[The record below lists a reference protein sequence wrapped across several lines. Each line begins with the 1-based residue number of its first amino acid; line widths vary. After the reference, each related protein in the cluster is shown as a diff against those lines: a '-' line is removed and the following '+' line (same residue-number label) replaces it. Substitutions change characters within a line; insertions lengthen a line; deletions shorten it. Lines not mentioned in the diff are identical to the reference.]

1 MAYYTDASDVLRNV
15 TAMIQAAGNNCYYY
29 AGLASSYSGLPAWQ
43 NKEQIEAS
51 YLAGA
56 NGYVIFCSTQII
68 GHADVQEV
76 LMAGVNSTGAI
87 RPHAALNEVLEGYF
101 NSILDRAQ
109 RIYIPNGGM
118 TQEQYDQLS
127 AKFEEIK
134 AMPTDGAVNIYK
146 ITKSIQS
153 LYGMTGTSY
162 AKGYAGQR
170 VVETLKE
177 VVSLLDTRMSISL
190 IENGDW
196 DPEKNPVRPNVTEDG
211 IKEPEQTKPGTST
224 KPSTKPNTDPAG
236 DKASNEAFFQQ
247 LWVILGVAVVIM
259 LLSGAVIVIMAKR
272 KKKDAEE

>member
-1 MAYYTDASDVLRNV
+1 
-15 TAMIQAAGNNCYYY
+15 
-29 AGLASSYSGLPAWQ
+29 
-43 NKEQIEAS
+43 
-51 YLAGA
+51 
-56 NGYVIFCSTQII
+56 
-68 GHADVQEV
+68 
-76 LMAGVNSTGAI
+76 
-87 RPHAALNEVLEGYF
+87 
-101 NSILDRAQ
+101 
-109 RIYIPNGGM
+109 
-118 TQEQYDQLS
+118 
-127 AKFEEIK
+127 
-134 AMPTDGAVNIYK
+134 MPTDGAVNIYK